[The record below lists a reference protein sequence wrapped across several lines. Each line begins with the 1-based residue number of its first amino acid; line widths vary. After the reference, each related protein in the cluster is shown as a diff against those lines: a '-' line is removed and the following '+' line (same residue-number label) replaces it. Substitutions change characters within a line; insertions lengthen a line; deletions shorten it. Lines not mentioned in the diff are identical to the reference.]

1 MEKLSKI
8 ISWGFEMAKK
18 KLKKAK
24 LASRDLLPV
33 ILKRSNSRSKLTKEK
48 TEAIKLILTEIIL
61 MGQESQ
67 QTDFVNDE
75 VKYAV

>member
-1 MEKLSKI
+1 MEKLNKI

-33 ILKRSNSRSKLTKEK
+33 ILKRSDARSKLTKEK
-48 TEAIKLILTEIIL
+48 TETIKLILTEIIL
-61 MGQESQ
+61 LGQKNPEA
-67 QTDFVNDE
+67 DFVNDE